1 MNDALLTQ
9 TAEAIK
15 RYLARCPAAA
25 DTTEG
30 VHHWWIDWPQLPPPL
45 AVTQAA
51 LEQLEQQGWVIGMRS
66 GNRTL
71 WRKAA

>member
-1 MNDALLTQ
+1 MNEALVAQ
-9 TAEAIK
+9 TADAIQ
-15 RYLARCPAAA
+15 RHLTRCPAAA

-51 LEQLEQQGWVIGMRS
+51 LEQLEREGWVVGLPC
-66 GNRTL
+66 GHHKL
-71 WRKAA
+71 WRKAG